1 MGYFIG
7 TDIGGTFTDLVMLS
21 ETGEVTIVKSPT
33 TPSDRTQAVLN
44 ALAAAA
50 ARQGIDARTLIKQL
64 QYFAHGT
71 TAATN
76 AFIERKGAKTGLLIT
91 RGFADTLRIERCM
104 ASWAGLADHEIAH
117 FSKRTIPT
125 PIIPLDLIEEI
136 EERIDERGAVIA
148 PLGEAAARDSIRRL
162 TAKGVEA
169 IAITLLWSFRNP
181 LHEQRLAEIVREGAP
196 NVFVTISSELV
207 PILGEYERASTT
219 SINSYLG
226 PVIHRYID
234 GLEKSIRDYGYD
246 GPISIME
253 SGGGVLP
260 AREAAFQA
268 ANLLTSGPAGGVLA
282 SQKLG
287 ERLGFKNIIT
297 SDMGGTSFDVGL
309 IVDGQPILA
318 TSREVGRFHVALPAI
333 KVTAIGAG
341 GGSIA
346 RVRGGHLTVGP
357 DSAGAEPGPVCFGR
371 GGTDPTITDA
381 DVVLGIIDPNYFLG
395 GEMKLDAGLAEAA
408 IMEHI
413 GKPLGYDLHEAAAGI
428 REVANNQMADLLRRV
443 TTRSGYDPRGFAI
456 FAYGGAGPTHAHLY
470 GSIAGISTAVV
481 PTTASGHSALGAV
494 TADRH
499 RSFSVA
505 FGHHAPPRFKN
516 ASDHVDVQGMNEGF
530 ARLDQLCRA
539 ALGEDAQI
547 DHLVTMRFRFQVHE
561 IPVEAPNKQLTP
573 AELDALVER
582 FVERYEQIYGKNTAL
597 RGTGVEFNVLRAEA
611 VSPVQKPVL
620 SLLPKRDVAPE
631 PLSNRKVYFYRL
643 GFKETPVYRSEN
655 LGPGTVLR
663 GPVIVERPD
672 TTILVGINQSLEV
685 EPYGNFILRLSE
697 SGIQSHV

>member
-530 ARLDQLCRA
+530 ARLDRLCRA

-573 AELDALVER
+573 AELDALVDR

-611 VSPVQKPVL
+611 VAPVQKPAL
-620 SLLPKRDVAPE
+620 SLLPKRDVASK
-631 PLSNRKVYFYRL
+631 PLSTRKVYFYRL

-655 LGPGTVLR
+655 LGPGTVLH